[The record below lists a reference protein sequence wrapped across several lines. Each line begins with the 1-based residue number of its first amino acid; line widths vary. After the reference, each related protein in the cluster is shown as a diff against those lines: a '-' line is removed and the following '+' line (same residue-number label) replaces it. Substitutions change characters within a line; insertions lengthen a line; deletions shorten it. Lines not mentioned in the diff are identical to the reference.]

1 MLAPEIHGLFI
12 ASLVIFIGFIGS
24 VLLNRHNIP
33 DAIFLMVL
41 GYVLGP
47 LTGIVDVSTLSS
59 VAPILGALA
68 LIAIMF
74 ESSFGIN
81 LKELVVSAKSSLIL
95 ATVGFII
102 SSIVTYLFLYYVI
115 GFYPE
120 NPLFSL
126 MIGTIIGGGSGAII
140 ASIVQRINAPSSLQV
155 SLSLESVLTDV
166 FVIIFTSIIAYMI
179 TNLSV
184 IEPEK
189 IAANIATKFS
199 TSIVIGVMAGFLL
212 AYILDRLRKESHL
225 YTMTI
230 AYLILLYVA
239 TEFFGGSGAI
249 SVLSSG
255 IVLTN
260 LNYLPNIFSS
270 ERIIERIHFQL
281 YSLESMHS
289 ELTLLIRIFFFVEVG
304 IIMNIKDL
312 YIVSIAAILSILL
325 LLARYPLAYAVAPSL
340 GFREKRGIV
349 AMLISLFYARGLAAA
364 VMAVVISGQILSFY
378 NPVPADLEYAVNF
391 MIQVASA
398 VVLFT
403 NLILTIGVFLL
414 RNKIKELI
422 Y

>member
-12 ASLVIFIGFIGS
+12 ASLIIFIGFIGS

-33 DAIFLMVL
+33 DAIFLIVL
-41 GYVLGP
+41 GYILGP
-47 LTGIVDVSTLSS
+47 LTGIVDVNSLSS

-102 SSIVTYLFLYYVI
+102 SSIVTYLFLYYVV

-140 ASIVQRINAPSSLQV
+140 ASIVQRINAPPSIQV

-199 TSIVIGVMAGFLL
+199 TSIVIGVLAGFLL

-312 YIVSIAAILSILL
+312 YIVSIAAVLSILL
-325 LLARYPLAYAVAPSL
+325 LLARYPLAYAVTPSL

-391 MIQVASA
+391 MVQVASA